1 MANFFFFLFFFMLIC
16 LFSVIFVGMA
26 LFEHH
31 SNELDPPNWESGE
44 IDKTYYPDDE
54 DNVIFRS

>member
-1 MANFFFFLFFFMLIC
+1 MTNLLIFLFFFLLIC

-26 LFEHH
+26 LFELH
-31 SNELDPPNWESGE
+31 SSELDPLDNEPAAGDYREN
-44 IDKTYYPDDE
+44 E

>member
-1 MANFFFFLFFFMLIC
+1 MTNLLIFLFFFLLIC

-31 SNELDPPNWESGE
+31 SSELDPLDNEPAAGDYREN
-44 IDKTYYPDDE
+44 E

>member
-1 MANFFFFLFFFMLIC
+1 MTNLLIFLFFFLLIC

-31 SNELDPPNWESGE
+31 SSELEPSDGEST
-44 IDKTYYPDDE
+44 DSLYPDNE

>member
-1 MANFFFFLFFFMLIC
+1 MTNLLIFLFFFLLIC
-16 LFSVIFVGMA
+16 LFVVIFVGMA

-31 SNELDPPNWESGE
+31 SSELEPFDCEATDGL
-44 IDKTYYPDDE
+44 YPDNE

>member
-1 MANFFFFLFFFMLIC
+1 MTNLLIFLFFFLFIC
-16 LFSVIFVGMA
+16 LFVVIFVGMA

-31 SNELDPPNWESGE
+31 SSELDPFDWETADSL
-44 IDKTYYPDDE
+44 YPDNE